1 MKRLIV
7 LLSLLMMTV
16 AFVGCT
22 ADYDT
27 FGESPYK
34 KFNDI
39 SFEEQNGD
47 ASVYEDEH
55 LVKVKLQ
62 APPDSLETWDS
73 VTVEKLDISSMA
85 SLHLVESKFKAFPSD
100 SVGLD
105 SLATEVSYSKAALRV
120 GNKIRIP
127 KSHLVYVV
135 VVAENGDPSIW
146 KVEFTIPGVAAV
158 VSDPES
164 GDSEE
169 SADSKNSSDSKGSG
183 SSATS
188 GSSASKEDSASSS
201 GSEEEVVK
209 NSSTYFKVRFENQL
223 KSYVSGDTIVI
234 RLNNGSEI
242 GSATLDSVEL
252 AQGAS
257 VSPKPSEVKEWKKS
271 QSFEVTAEDGTK
283 RAWVVAIS
291 IAEADEKAS
300 SDKELKSIS
309 AEGETAD
316 ATISEKDGTVVLHL
330 PSKKAASSVK
340 ISLDVSETASSN
352 LSGSVNLLEDF
363 ELVLTAE
370 DGSKA
375 VWKVS
380 ADYPIIPSPRIKAL
394 KINGKDAVVDSALE
408 NDKWVHWI
416 HYDEMEYLSDL
427 TNLKVSDIVLS
438 DGAKIDGVKDGDSYD
453 LGKGVSVTVS
463 NGDENVAYEIRAG
476 YQLPNSD
483 FSAISY
489 EDVWNNANQTIKVV
503 VTITVTTAELVDI
516 GSGKGVRLKTDEKA
530 GKTASGS
537 IYTADFNPNSVGAL
551 SLASTSD
558 WPDGNELIDFGKH
571 FEARPRYF
579 EFLASYEGIGDSC
592 DAYIMLENRTGDK
605 NVNRDPSSDVNTLV
619 ASAWF
624 RSKSLEEPSRSV
636 PDLVSISEPDD
647 NGMRWVRMKLTYG
660 SPLEGSPIENSSTFA
675 TKKASSLKTAIDN
688 SLIEGNGSDNVT
700 HIRVVFAS
708 SANGNHYEGKV
719 GATLIV
725 DEMRLIY

>member
-1 MKRLIV
+1 VKRLIAF
-7 LLSLLMMTV
+7 LSLLMMAV

-22 ADYDT
+22 ADYDA

-47 ASVYEDEH
+47 ASVYEEEH

-62 APPDSLETWDS
+62 APPDSQETWDS
-73 VTVEKLDISSMA
+73 VTISSIGISSMA

-158 VSDPES
+158 VGESES
-164 GDSEE
+164 GGSEG
-169 SADSKNSSDSKGSG
+169 SADSKSSDSSKK
-183 SSATS
+183 SS
-188 GSSASKEDSASSS
+188 SSASKDEPGSSS
-201 GSEEEVVK
+201 SQEEETSK
-209 NSSTYFKVRFENQL
+209 NSSTYFMVRFENQL
-223 KSYVSGDTIVI
+223 KFKTPGDTIAI
-234 RLNNGSEI
+234 RLTNGSEVA
-242 GSATLDSVEL
+242 SAKLDTFEL

-257 VSPKPSEVKEWKKS
+257 VTPKPSEVKEWKES
-271 QSFEVTAEDGTK
+271 QNFEVTAEDGTK
-283 RAWVVAIS
+283 QTWVVTID

-300 SDKELKSIS
+300 GDKELKSIS

-316 ATISEKDGTVVLHL
+316 ATISEKDSTVVLHL
-330 PSKKAASSVK
+330 PSKKAASAVK

-352 LSGSVNLLEDF
+352 LSGPVNLLEDF

-380 ADYPIIPSPRIKAL
+380 AEYPIIPSPRIKSL
-394 KINGKDAVVDSALE
+394 KINGEDAVVDSALE

-463 NGDENVAYEIRAG
+463 NVDENVAYEIRAG

-605 NVNRDPSSDVNTLV
+605 NVNRNPSSDVNTLV

-675 TKKASSLKTAIDN
+675 TKKASSQKTAIDN
-688 SLIEGNGSDNVT
+688 SLIEGDGSDNVT